1 MQRARG
7 IRTLIRAE
15 VQGATPTALMQKAG
29 DRWSARDVLIHLGNW
44 EAEAVTWFGCLLNSE
59 PIPQSSKPIDEWNAE
74 HMAAYAELDA
84 AGAVAYIE
92 GTRQELEQVVTRIT
106 EEHLAGNPSFL
117 GLLLM
122 TPDHEIGHLHQ
133 LREALALA
141 RGDRQA
147 AARHYLA
154 YSRQRVLTRLNLE
167 YRSPASLEWKPAPA
181 VWSIKEMLIHLA
193 AADRFWAG
201 RFAALADSQPLP
213 APPWAEV
220 ELDDWNQATV
230 AAGSYQTLAEVLHEL
245 GGARGALE
253 AQLQRLS
260 AEQVSSSEA
269 QEWLKA
275 IREHDDHHM
284 HKLLDRLHAWRA
296 AGN

>member
-1 MQRARG
+1 MPAQVDSVMQRARG

-122 TPDHEIGHLHQ
+122 TPDHEIGHLH
-133 LREALALA
+133 
-141 RGDRQA
+141 
-147 AARHYLA
+147 
-154 YSRQRVLTRLNLE
+154 
-167 YRSPASLEWKPAPA
+167 
-181 VWSIKEMLIHLA
+181 
-193 AADRFWAG
+193 
-201 RFAALADSQPLP
+201 
-213 APPWAEV
+213 
-220 ELDDWNQATV
+220 
-230 AAGSYQTLAEVLHEL
+230 
-245 GGARGALE
+245 
-253 AQLQRLS
+253 
-260 AEQVSSSEA
+260 
-269 QEWLKA
+269 
-275 IREHDDHHM
+275 
-284 HKLLDRLHAWRA
+284 
-296 AGN
+296 